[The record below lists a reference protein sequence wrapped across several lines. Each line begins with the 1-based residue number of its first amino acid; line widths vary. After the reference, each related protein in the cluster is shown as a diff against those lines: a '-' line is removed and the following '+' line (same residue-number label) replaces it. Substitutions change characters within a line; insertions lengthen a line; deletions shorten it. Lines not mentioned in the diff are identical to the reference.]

1 MTVSGVFLG
10 EMNANV
16 GIKGG
21 CQFLGNMS
29 GQQVLES
36 FCLSRKTQKPRRALQ
51 SCTERHVGLFVR
63 KHSCAC
69 AHKHSPTPSIRLPS
83 LSHTL
88 KPYD

>member
-36 FCLSRKTQKPRRALQ
+36 FCLSRKHKSLAVPCSRALKDM
-51 SCTERHVGLFVR
+51 LAF
-63 KHSCAC
+63 
-69 AHKHSPTPSIRLPS
+69 L
-83 LSHTL
+83 
-88 KPYD
+88 

>member
-36 FCLSRKTQKPRRALQ
+36 FCLSRKTKA
-51 SCTERHVGLFVR
+51 
-63 KHSCAC
+63 
-69 AHKHSPTPSIRLPS
+69 SPCPAVV
-83 LSHTL
+83 H
-88 KPYD
+88 